1 MKIFGIFAHYVFFP
15 KISQGDTSY
24 KQLGIKYPFRSSIAI
39 ISIHIVMTV
48 LEKHISVII
57 DQKENAN

>member
-1 MKIFGIFAHYVFFP
+1 MTYFIHNLYNKIWKY
-15 KISQGDTSY
+15 Y

-48 LEKHISVII
+48 LEKNISVLI